1 MFARSMQE
9 PINPAETGSLAK
21 LFDFE
26 WQSGLAKAMRC
37 QELSALVTKHFQRR
51 FAHG

>member
-1 MFARSMQE
+1 MFARSVQE
-9 PINPAETGSLAK
+9 SINPAETCSLAK

-26 WQSGLAKAMRC
+26 RQRGLAKAMQC

-51 FAHG
+51 LAHG